1 MRRGSSPSFPVHF
14 FFVSLTAFLLANS
27 SVYGQSLGDVARENR
42 EQKATQ
48 TPTTPPKVITN
59 ATLPKDP
66 EGSAPT
72 VNQAPERTGPSTAT
86 VASSRKAA
94 QQRAAEQRAAAQWK
108 QKILA
113 QESTIANLRLRVDR
127 LKASIHFVEPNNYYP
142 YDSYSSY
149 AGMAQNQYQARQLE
163 RLAQM
168 RLQLNQQKKKLEDM
182 QEAARHAGMHT
193 AVYDP

>member
-1 MRRGSSPSFPVHF
+1 MRRTSSPSFPACF
-14 FFVSLTAFLLANS
+14 FFTSLAALLLANPPAH
-27 SVYGQSLGDVARENR
+27 GQSLGDVARENR
-42 EQKATQ
+42 EQKAAQ
-48 TPTTPPKVITN
+48 APATPPKVITN
-59 ATLPKDP
+59 STLPKDP
-66 EGSAPT
+66 ADSAPT

-86 VASSRKAA
+86 AASSKKAA

-113 QESTIANLRLRVDR
+113 QESTIANLRLRVDQ
-127 LKASIHFVEPNNYYP
+127 LKASIHFVDPNNYYP

-163 RLAQM
+163 RLAQLQ
-168 RLQLNQQKKKLEDM
+168 LQLNQQKKKLEDL